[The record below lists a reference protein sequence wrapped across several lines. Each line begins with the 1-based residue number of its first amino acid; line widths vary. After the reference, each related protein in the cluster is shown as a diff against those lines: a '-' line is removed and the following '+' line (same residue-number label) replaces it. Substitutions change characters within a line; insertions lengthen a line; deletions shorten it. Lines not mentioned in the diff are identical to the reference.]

1 MLFLFFSIRIQLL
14 LILGFCYKRFKS
26 TVANRACPFL
36 NEIMTVLLMSNSLLL
51 TFLNTLCGFFKVI
64 SNCLPGEHLEIVIVN
79 QNQFLIL
86 SLAMIVYQD
95 SSIVQDQQQQ

>member
-1 MLFLFFSIRIQLL
+1 M
-14 LILGFCYKRFKS
+14 
-26 TVANRACPFL
+26 V
-36 NEIMTVLLMSNSLLL
+36 
-51 TFLNTLCGFFKVI
+51 FFKVI